1 MNWVI
6 RQGNTASGVGY
17 TVGLL
22 VGRLEYLAAGKAN
35 SPKRLIEESLEF
47 ARALQ
52 GWVKEN
58 EPPIDVSR
66 FVQRPSWQIDTEA
79 VHYGAGGK
87 PGPMS
92 DG

>member
-6 RQGNTASGVGY
+6 RQGNTAAGVGY

-22 VGRLEYLAAGKAN
+22 VGRLEYLAAGKAS
-35 SPKRLIEESLEF
+35 SPKRLIEESLEL

-52 GWVKEN
+52 GWVKEH
-58 EPPIDVSR
+58 EPPYVETRKPWVEGKEYIGAR
-66 FVQRPSWQIDTEA
+66 
-79 VHYGAGGK
+79 AGGK
-87 PGPMS
+87 AGPMS

>member
-1 MNWVI
+1 MEWVI
-6 RQGNTASGVGY
+6 RNGNTASGVGY

-22 VGRLEYLAAGKAN
+22 VGRLEYLAAGKA
-35 SPKRLIEESLEF
+35 SRPARLIEESLEF
-47 ARALQ
+47 ARSLQ
-52 GWVKEN
+52 AWVKEN

-66 FVQRPSWQIDTEA
+66 WEYRQPWEIDQEK
-79 VHYGAGGK
+79 VHYGGGGK